1 MNCEQYWQWVVLN
14 LRLLMRKKDLLP
26 WWTVLSMNDAM
37 FSVLADEADR
47 KEEITTFR
55 EQLHGW
61 LKSKLSNYRR
71 EFGDGK
77 HIFYVDTQVWYD
89 YEVPQ
94 KIKTIK

>member
-1 MNCEQYWQWVVLN
+1 MGGFEPEIIDEKKRFVAVV
-14 LRLLMRKKDLLP
+14 DSAEY
-26 WWTVLSMNDAM
+26 VNDAM

-77 HIFYVDTQVWYD
+77 HIFYVDTQVWYE

>member
-1 MNCEQYWQWVVLN
+1 MGDFEPEIIDEKKRFVAVV
-14 LRLLMRKKDLLP
+14 DSAEY
-26 WWTVLSMNDAM
+26 VNDAM

>member
-1 MNCEQYWQWVVLN
+1 MGDFEPEIIDEKKRFVAVV
-14 LRLLMRKKDLLP
+14 DSAEY
-26 WWTVLSMNDAM
+26 VNDAM

-77 HIFYVDTQVWYD
+77 HIFCMNMKFRRRLKQ
-89 YEVPQ
+89 
-94 KIKTIK
+94 

>member
-1 MNCEQYWQWVVLN
+1 MGDFEPEIIDEKKRFVAVV
-14 LRLLMRKKDLLP
+14 DSAEY
-26 WWTVLSMNDAM
+26 VNDAM

-77 HIFYVDTQVWYD
+77 HIFYVDTQVWYE

>member
-1 MNCEQYWQWVVLN
+1 MGGFEPEIIDEKKRFVAVV
-14 LRLLMRKKDLLP
+14 DSAEY
-26 WWTVLSMNDAM
+26 VNDAM

-61 LKSKLSNYRR
+61 LKGKLSNYRR
-71 EFGDGK
+71 EFGDGE